1 MAKFRAAAAYTP
13 DNELVPIVSY
23 DVANAARIAISSS
36 SVQSSA
42 LTGGSYLLANSQACY
57 LAIGSNPTAA
67 NAAAALPLFG
77 PCLFTLNVPDQEKI
91 AVIRDTTDGY
101 LWIIPIRTVS

>member
-1 MAKFRAAAAYTP
+1 MAWLRALTGYSINNEVLPVVGP
-13 DNELVPIVSY
+13 DP
-23 DVANAARIAISSS
+23 ANAARIAISSS

-42 LTGGSYLLANSQACY
+42 LTGGVYYIANSQACY
-57 LAIGSNPTAA
+57 VNIGTNPTAA

-77 PCLFTLNVPDQEKI
+77 PSLLPILIGEQEKI

-101 LWIIPIRTVS
+101 LWIIPVKTS